1 MIQYS
6 SEKNATVQ
14 FRVSYGISSA
24 VQIRDI
30 VFMCFIR
37 GKSACIVQ
45 RHLRLC
51 ALFDISYSTALPKWV
66 YAPFGTVTVQFSVQ
80 FRDSMYSTAQRHVSR
95 WVIGYSSTVQFRD
108 SMF

>member
-30 VFMCFIR
+30 CVY
-37 GKSACIVQ
+37 VL
-45 RHLRLC
+45 HLIK
-51 ALFDISYSTALPKWV
+51 F
-66 YAPFGTVTVQFSVQ
+66 TVQLYDSGFMLHMVQLQSSFTVQ

-95 WVIGYSSTVQFRD
+95 WVIGYSLQYSSETVCSKFL
-108 SMF
+108 

>member
-37 GKSACIVQ
+37 GQSACIVQ

-51 ALFDISYSTALPKWV
+51 APFDIVYSTALQQWV
-66 YAPFGTVTVQFSVQ
+66 YAPYGTVTVQFYRPV
-80 FRDSMYSTAQRHVSR
+80 
-95 WVIGYSSTVQFRD
+95 
-108 SMF
+108 

>member
-30 VFMCFIR
+30 CVY
-37 GKSACIVQ
+37 VL
-45 RHLRLC
+45 HLIK
-51 ALFDISYSTALPKWV
+51 F
-66 YAPFGTVTVQFSVQ
+66 TVQLYDSGFMLHMVQLQSSFTVQ

-95 WVIGYSSTVQFRD
+95 WVIGYSLQYSSETVCSRFLYIVQSTVQI
-108 SMF
+108 